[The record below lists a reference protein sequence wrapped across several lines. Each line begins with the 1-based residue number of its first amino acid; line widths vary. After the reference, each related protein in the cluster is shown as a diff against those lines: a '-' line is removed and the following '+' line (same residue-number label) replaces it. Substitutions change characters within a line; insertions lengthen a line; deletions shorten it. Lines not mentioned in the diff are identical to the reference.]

1 MNDKYRI
8 LSIFTQL
15 LLGKTLSKQQ
25 LMNQYQVSGAT
36 IQRDI
41 NEIMDF
47 VAHFPFNQHDTIG
60 EVIKN
65 RGQYSLQ
72 RSFYLSEL
80 EVIAILKVLYA
91 TRALPNEELEHIC
104 SKLMHWVENQQIV
117 RKFIANEA
125 NYYQGIPENQL
136 FLYNLEMILEA
147 IRTEQVIQ
155 FDYCKLGIAK
165 TFVRQPK
172 GILFADLYFFVLT
185 SNHHAQDDSDFE
197 QLHKFRLHNIKNLK
211 LLGQQKRSNPSQK
224 DKLEVG
230 QLLNQTAQLPFLG
243 NEIEIVIDFYHEIS
257 YVKDRF
263 PQHQVLQKNPDGSTR
278 IAIKANDGYG
288 VKMWLLSQKDM
299 LKIVK
304 PKSIVQDYLSSLEKM
319 AQMYG
324 YHLTKEQE

>member
-15 LLGKTLSKQQ
+15 LLGKTLYKQQ
-25 LMNQYQVSGAT
+25 LIARYQVSGAT

-41 NEIMDF
+41 NEIVDF
-47 VAHFPFNQHDTIG
+47 VAHFPFNHHDTIG
-60 EVIKN
+60 EVIKK

-91 TRALPNEELEHIC
+91 SRALPNEAVEHIRN
-104 SKLMHWVENQQIV
+104 KLMYWVENQQVV
-117 RKFIANEA
+117 RQFISNEA
-125 NYYQGIPENQL
+125 NYYQGIPENHL
-136 FLYNLEMILEA
+136 FLHNLELILEA
-147 IRTEQVIQ
+147 IRTGQTIQ
-155 FDYCKLGIAK
+155 FDYCKQGVEK
-165 TFVRQPK
+165 TFVRNPK

-185 SNHHAQDDSDFE
+185 SHHHAQDDSDFE
-197 QLHKFRLHNIKNLK
+197 QLHKFRLHNIRHLK
-211 LLGQQKRSNPSQK
+211 LLGQQKRHTPSQK

-257 YVKDRF
+257 YVTDRF

-299 LKIVK
+299 LKIIK
-304 PKSIVQDYLSSLEKM
+304 PQSIVQDHLASLEKM

-324 YHLTKEQE
+324 YHLIKEQ

>member
-15 LLGKTLSKQQ
+15 LLGKTLYKQQ
-25 LMNQYQVSGAT
+25 LIAKYQVSGAT

-47 VAHFPFNQHDTIG
+47 VAQFPFNHQDTIG
-60 EVIKN
+60 KVIKK

-91 TRALPNEELEHIC
+91 SRALPNEAVEHIRH
-104 SKLMHWVENQQIV
+104 KLMHWVENQQVV
-117 RKFIANEA
+117 RQFISNEA

-136 FLYNLEMILEA
+136 FLQNLELILEA
-147 IRTEQVIQ
+147 IRTGQTIQ
-155 FDYCKLGIAK
+155 FDYCKQGVEK
-165 TFVRQPK
+165 TFVRNPK

-185 SNHHAQDDSDFE
+185 SHHHAQDDSDFE
-197 QLHKFRLHNIKNLK
+197 QLHKFRLHNIRNLK
-211 LLGQQKRSNPSQK
+211 LLGHQKRHTPSQK

-257 YVKDRF
+257 YVTDRF

-299 LKIVK
+299 LKIIK
-304 PKSIVQDYLSSLEKM
+304 PQSIVQDYLASLEKM

-324 YHLTKEQE
+324 YHLIKEQ

>member
-15 LLGKTLSKQQ
+15 LLGKTLYKQQ
-25 LMNQYQVSGAT
+25 LIARYQVSGAT

-41 NEIMDF
+41 NEIVDF
-47 VAHFPFNQHDTIG
+47 VAHFPFNHHDTIG
-60 EVIKN
+60 EVIKK

-91 TRALPNEELEHIC
+91 SRALPNEAVEHIRN
-104 SKLMHWVENQQIV
+104 KLMYWVENQQVV
-117 RKFIANEA
+117 RQFISNEA
-125 NYYQGIPENQL
+125 NYYQGIPENHL
-136 FLYNLEMILEA
+136 FLHNLELILEA
-147 IRTEQVIQ
+147 IRTGQTIQ
-155 FDYCKLGIAK
+155 FDYCKQGVEK
-165 TFVRQPK
+165 TFVRNPK

-185 SNHHAQDDSDFE
+185 SHHHAQDDSDFE
-197 QLHKFRLHNIKNLK
+197 QLHKFRLHNIRHLK
-211 LLGQQKRSNPSQK
+211 LLGHQKRHTPSQK

-257 YVKDRF
+257 YVTDRF

-299 LKIVK
+299 LKIIK
-304 PKSIVQDYLSSLEKM
+304 PQSIVQDHLASLEKM

-324 YHLTKEQE
+324 YHLIKEQ